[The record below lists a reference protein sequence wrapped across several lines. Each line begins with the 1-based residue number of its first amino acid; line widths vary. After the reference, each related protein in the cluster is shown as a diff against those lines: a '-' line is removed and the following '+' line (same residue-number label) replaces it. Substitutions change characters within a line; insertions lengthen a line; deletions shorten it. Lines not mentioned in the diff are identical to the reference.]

1 MSGSGSPAAMGVDP
15 FKCPKCGSRMF
26 NDLMNY
32 GYRCFS
38 CGNHEPFGHNV
49 GSRRGAAAPARGE
62 GAPAGTPGAG
72 GRAAGPASAGPGMDD
87 ILFHPSTLGRLAS
100 ILCVVYRNVE
110 ITDLL
115 KRSGFPPKWNYSSDA
130 DWKFL
135 YGCLE
140 SVQRDFGPYGVIR
153 VLETACGPQ
162 DMGNVRKEV
171 NECLAPYGL
180 EVRKDGP
187 VSRTDAAGPPAGG
200 DAALF
205 DQGKYHRLVVE
216 HARAKFLKGE
226 YLGAV
231 SEACKA
237 FEGMIR
243 KKSGIDDYG
252 VQLMKGAFGDGGA
265 LEVDAA
271 GLSAA
276 TRKSWQRG
284 LESLCVGMVSSVRN
298 PVSHEP
304 ESSLGIGREGAL
316 DMLGIISH
324 LCRQVDGTRRRR
336 GRAPRKGGKG
346 GTGEDAAGS
355 RRAPRGGHGGEH
367 HGTKGGEDGRLTARP
382 DGSPGRAGDG
392 GGPGAVD
399 KNPEPK
405 DDDSAFDQ
413 RGYHELVVEHARAK
427 FLKGEYFSAV
437 TECCKAFEEL
447 VQKKSRLAE
456 DGADLMGKAFG
467 PEGALAVN
475 FPGLKGKTRENMR
488 SGLMHLCMGMVANVR
503 NPVSHELERK
513 FCMGRKDA
521 LDILGTISYLCRQ
534 VEGTRRRRRSRRA
547 PPKGGKSSPK
557 ADARKDAGER
567 GQGANGGGGPG
578 AATAEPHGHGRGSP
592 KPYRIHVESSDLSEI
607 EYDPDSETLRVW
619 FHGGGSHLYTEVSES
634 TYDELIAAPSI
645 AKYFHRHIKGAYGY
659 RQLD

>member
-1 MSGSGSPAAMGVDP
+1 
-15 FKCPKCGSRMF
+15 MF

-49 GSRRGAAAPARGE
+49 GRRRGAAAPARGE
-62 GAPAGTPGAG
+62 GAQAGTPG
-72 GRAAGPASAGPGMDD
+72 
-87 ILFHPSTLGRLAS
+87 
-100 ILCVVYRNVE
+100 
-110 ITDLL
+110 
-115 KRSGFPPKWNYSSDA
+115 
-130 DWKFL
+130 
-135 YGCLE
+135 
-140 SVQRDFGPYGVIR
+140 
-153 VLETACGPQ
+153 
-162 DMGNVRKEV
+162 
-171 NECLAPYGL
+171 
-180 EVRKDGP
+180 
-187 VSRTDAAGPPAGG
+187 AAGPPAGG
-200 DAALF
+200 DTALF
-205 DQGKYHRLVVE
+205 DQRKYHRLVVE

-237 FEGMIR
+237 FEGMVR

-276 TRKSWQRG
+276 TRKSRQHG
-284 LESLCVGMVSSVRN
+284 LESLCVGMVSGVRN

-304 ESSLGIGREGAL
+304 ESSLHIGREDAL
-316 DMLGIISH
+316 HILGTISH
-324 LCRQVDGTRRRR
+324 LCGQVDGTRRRR

-447 VQKKSRLAE
+447 VQKKSGLAE

-534 VEGTRRRRRSRRA
+534 VEGTERRQESGTL
-547 PPKGGKSSPK
+547 PQKGGKRGPK
-557 ADARKDAGER
+557 APAEKGPGTARPVSGDSNDGDAGLRAVGEPPPAPPGGGQAAQGAG
-567 GQGANGGGGPG
+567 GQGAPGQPRGSLEDPGTFLRAIRSHKISEVTGLAVRPETVEAGGTVDVTVTGTDIGEWYVWVCAEDGTVKSIPTPLEARDPDASTEGGVKRYAFSVITVNYDPGEYRVSVSVVDDMSAYGVRIKKFMVTARRAAKAGGGKTTG
-578 AATAEPHGHGRGSP
+578 
-592 KPYRIHVESSDLSEI
+592 
-607 EYDPDSETLRVW
+607 TL
-619 FHGGGSHLYTEVSES
+619 
-634 TYDELIAAPSI
+634 
-645 AKYFHRHIKGAYGY
+645 
-659 RQLD
+659 